1 MRTTTINVAAD
12 FSRYPGGR
20 YRQHGHHAGEAFRED
35 HLAPSLDQ
43 NERVIVDLDGVVGY
57 PPSFL
62 EEAFGGLVRVHKIA
76 SADLLERLVLKGSR
90 AGVRETI
97 RRFIADAGNGEDT

>member
-1 MRTTTINVAAD
+1 MKTTIINVASD

-20 YRQHGHHAGEAFRED
+20 CRQHSRYSGEAFRDD
-35 HLAPSLDQ
+35 HLVPSLNK
-43 NERVIVDLDGVVGY
+43 NERVIVDLEGVVGY

-76 SADLLERLVLKGSR
+76 SADLLERLVFKGSR

-97 RRFIADAGNGEDT
+97 RRFIAEAGNGEGT